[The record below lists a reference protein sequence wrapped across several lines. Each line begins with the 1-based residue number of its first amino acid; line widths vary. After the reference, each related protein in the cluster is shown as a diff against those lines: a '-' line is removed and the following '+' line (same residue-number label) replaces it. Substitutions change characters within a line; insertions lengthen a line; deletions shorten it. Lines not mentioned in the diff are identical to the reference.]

1 MLLHPRMQ
9 NKKYI
14 DALVVEDR
22 TNVMQQHSIT
32 EKDSRSSLFW
42 LEILMH
48 FDKVYNDIQ
57 LMCPGKLVYKKVR
70 LHGSRWQ
77 KAHHCFH
84 MDALQRQRYHLS
96 MNALQRQRNQMS
108 IRVLFHFILYRLIWH
123 EKGLAFHTENSA
135 PPTVCILDLAWMHKS
150 YGLSTSS

>member
-1 MLLHPRMQ
+1 MQ
-9 NKKYI
+9 KKKYI

-48 FDKVYNDIQ
+48 FDKVYNDVQ
-57 LMCPGKLVYKKVR
+57 LVCPGKLVYKKVR

-77 KAHHCFH
+77 KAHRCFH
-84 MDALQRQRYHLS
+84 MDALQRQRYHLIL
-96 MNALQRQRNQMS
+96 NALQRQRNQMS
-108 IRVLFHFILYRLIWH
+108 IRVLFHVILYRLIWH
-123 EKGLAFHTENSA
+123 VRKA
-135 PPTVCILDLAWMHKS
+135 
-150 YGLSTSS
+150 